1 MSLKIVF
8 PADRASVTSSSLY
21 QWDYGQILQIESAD
35 LLPIVEVHFACIGMT
50 EAIVRPCA
58 VNNGLAT
65 VAIPDICLEHAGTIM
80 AWVFEINGTEGMTRK
95 TITIPV
101 ISRVKPSPG
110 GDIPTAVYDRYTE
123 LVTEINEAVTA
134 LTAGNVTVVQ
144 AKNANYA
151 TEAGHATTANS
162 ATTAQ
167 HADTADTA
175 NTATNAN
182 RAVGSDYAGE
192 LTIYSEKNYGAG
204 ISRTGLFL
212 VTYTTSQGAIVSDL
226 IFIDKLNQAVSSGS
240 SKISYDAA
248 TQRVSTS
255 DGTIRSVY
263 RLGIFTSSSLG

>member
-21 QWDYGQILQIESAD
+21 QWDYGQILEIESAD
-35 LLPIVEVHFACIGMT
+35 LLPIVEVHFACVGMT

-110 GDIPTAVYDRYTE
+110 TDIPTAVYDRYSE

-134 LTAGNVTVVQ
+134 LTAGNVTVAQ

-151 TEAGHATTANS
+151 AEAGHANS
-162 ATTAQ
+162 AS
-167 HADTADTA
+167 TADTA
-175 NTATNAN
+175 KTANSTANASWAS
-182 RAVGSDYAGE
+182 RAGRLSISQKTSA
-192 LTIYSEKNYGAG
+192 TISE
-204 ISRTGLFL
+204 TGLYL
-212 VTYTTSQGAIVSDL
+212 VQWKNSAGFFMTDL
-226 IFIDKLNQAVSSGS
+226 IFIDNLIGTD
-240 SKISYDAA
+240 ISTTGGYDA
-248 TQRVSTS
+248 TS
-255 DGTIRSVY
+255 AQGPFYSAYDRKITVANGGSIYDVY
-263 RLGIFTSSSLG
+263 KVADFAPPIG